1 MDFINQVKKVKEST
15 KSPEVKALCESY
27 LSGGTVSRE
36 KLVLLISENNA
47 SVESDNTGNN
57 IQNHMDLIKR
67 EESEIS
73 KKAAASL
80 MESWGGLG
88 KSTTGSNSGSY
99 NGKPNETKNDE
110 NSLYESISS
119 LESLDPAAKSFIET
133 QSIKNLGVRGA
144 IEKIKESS
152 IYTYPKAKMVC
163 EQYQYLLENK
173 GIPEFSLIHNFV
185 NELASF
191 SWDSSIAPIA
201 EELKEKTKKLSRE
214 IEVAKVLESI
224 KGSGSSSF
232 YSELSDTLNTWLVS
246 ESKSNGLLIRNISK
260 YSFNPVVKNL
270 INFLNIQES
279 TDSRKLEVPVNVQ
292 GESTVSKV
300 YSPVLF
306 EGGRTFFFIGGCIFE
321 ATSNSLRKLAKSE
334 YSALSEGYLRLSLTT
349 MKPHVKINESGISVK
364 LGNKIV
370 TMVEENDKVSVYLG
384 KDKLRFGDTIG
395 LAKIIGLES
404 SSYFGVNE
412 SEVVDDIMTLY
423 TNYSNVVEL
432 DFAKS
437 ITSNVYEGLAINLFK
452 WNGQIYL
459 QKINEAMRENS
470 LYEVNGSQAVA
481 MVKNFM
487 RYDISEGLTEFLEG
501 ESRIKSVMINDRN
514 KVLENISKIEGE
526 INKVESL
533 MESNPLYKNSKEIRV
548 AHSMLEK
555 ELQSLK
561 TKWNQI
567 NIEIQKIEEDIELQP
582 NPDLFEDQK
591 FNIGSFVKVKESG
604 ETGKVISIDGS
615 SGRYTVLLDSG
626 KTADHQINELADLDE
641 ALNKAADDNAE
652 SAEDNND
659 DAGEVKESNNLNKSQ
674 LPIGE
679 QKKMLKK
686 LAGMHGFSKAPGAD
700 NEKIDMDGDS
710 LHGYNRTMNEGKADL
725 KNGTPKTNYSKAPGN
740 DKKAPAST
748 PKNKTLASAPN
759 KKGNS
764 KLTKGTTDPD
774 FSDAPGDDVLSKGKN
789 ANPKKSLAVAPG
801 DGARIKAK
809 EYGKDKLREAPD
821 DKNGDLKFDVSGV
834 RDEKEYKAGY
844 NLKDLKESEEVKKN

>member
-1 MDFINQVKKVKEST
+1 MDFINQVKKVKEIT

-27 LSGGTVSRE
+27 LNGGSVSKE
-36 KLVLLISENNA
+36 KLVVLISEHNV
-47 SVESDNTGNN
+47 SVDSDNTGNN

-88 KSTTGSNSGSY
+88 KSTSGNNAGSY
-99 NGKPNETKNDE
+99 TDKPKETKDDE
-110 NSLYESISS
+110 NSLYESISN
-119 LESLDPAAKSFIET
+119 LESLDPAAKSFVET
-133 QSIKNLGVRGA
+133 QSVKNLGIRGA

-173 GIPEFSLIHNFV
+173 NIPEFSLISNFV
-185 NELASF
+185 NELESF

-201 EELKEKTKKLSRE
+201 EELKEKAKKFSRE

-224 KGSGSSSF
+224 KSSGSSSF
-232 YSELSDTLNTWLVS
+232 YSDLSDTLNTWLVS
-246 ESKSNGLLIRNISK
+246 ENKSNGLLVRNISK
-260 YSFNPVVKNL
+260 YSFNPVIKNL

-279 TDSRKLEVPVNVQ
+279 TDSRKLEVPVNIQ

-321 ATSNSLRKLAKSE
+321 ATSDSLRKLAKSE
-334 YSALSEGYLRLSLTT
+334 YSSLSEGYLRLSLTT
-349 MKPHVKINESGISVK
+349 MKPHVRINESGISVK

-370 TMVEENDKVSVYLG
+370 TMVEENDNVSVYLG
-384 KDKLRFGDTIG
+384 KDKLRFGDALG
-395 LAKIIGLES
+395 LAKIVGLES

-501 ESRIKSVMINDRN
+501 ESKIKSVMINDRN

-533 MESNPLYKNSKEIRV
+533 MESNPLYKNSKEIKV

-561 TKWNQI
+561 NKWNQI
-567 NIEIQKIEEDIELQP
+567 NIEIQKIEENIDLQP

-659 DAGEVKESNNLNKSQ
+659 DAGEVKESNNLNKSD
-674 LPIGE
+674 LPIE
-679 QKKMLKK
+679 DQKKMLKK
-686 LAGMHGFSKAPGAD
+686 LAGMHGFSKAPGSD
-700 NEKIDMDGDS
+700 NDKIDMNGDS
-710 LHGYNRTMNEGKADL
+710 LHGYNRTMNEGKAEL

-748 PKNKTLASAPN
+748 PKNKTLASAPD

-764 KLTKGTTDPD
+764 KLTKGSTDPD
-774 FSDAPGDDVLSKGKN
+774 FADAPGDDAMGKGKN
-789 ANPKKSLAVAPG
+789 ANSKKNLSTAPG
-801 DGARIKAK
+801 NDNKVNGK
-809 EYGKDKLREAPD
+809 ELGKDGLRSAPN
-821 DKNGDLKFDVSGV
+821 DKNKAFRFEASDAKD
-834 RDEKEYKAGY
+834 RKDYNAGY
-844 NLKDLKESEEVKKN
+844 NITESEEVKKN

>member
-1 MDFINQVKKVKEST
+1 MDFINQVKKVKEIT

-27 LSGGTVSRE
+27 LSGGSVSKE
-36 KLVLLISENNA
+36 KLVVLISEHNT
-47 SVESDNTGNN
+47 SMDLENTGNN

-88 KSTTGSNSGSY
+88 KSTSSSNSGSY
-99 NGKPNETKNDE
+99 TDKPEVTKNEE
-110 NSLYESISS
+110 NSLYESINN
-119 LESLDPAAKSFIET
+119 LESSDPAAKSFIQT
-133 QSIKNLGVRGA
+133 QSIKNLGIRNA

-173 GIPEFSLIHNFV
+173 NIPEFSLINNFV

-201 EELKEKTKKLSRE
+201 EELKEKAKTFSRE

-224 KGSGSSSF
+224 KNSGSSSF
-232 YSELSDTLNTWLVS
+232 YSELSETLNEWLVS
-246 ESKSNGLLIRNISK
+246 ESKSNGLLVRNISK
-260 YSFNPVVKNL
+260 FSFNPVIKNL

-292 GESTVSKV
+292 GESSVSKV

-321 ATSNSLRKLAKSE
+321 ATSDSLRKLSKTE
-334 YSALSEGYLRLSLTT
+334 YSSLSENYLRLSLTT
-349 MKPHVKINESGISVK
+349 MKSHVKINESGISVK

-370 TMVEENDKVSVYLG
+370 TMVEENEKISVYLG

-412 SEVVDDIMTLY
+412 SEAVNDIMTLY
-423 TNYSNVVEL
+423 TNYSDIVEL

-452 WNGQIYL
+452 WNGQMYL

-481 MVKNFM
+481 LVKNFM
-487 RYDISEGLTEFLEG
+487 RYDISEGLTEFLDG
-501 ESRIKSVMINDRN
+501 ESKIKSVMINDRN
-514 KVLENISKIEGE
+514 KVLENISKMEGE
-526 INKVESL
+526 ISKVEVL
-533 MESNPLYKNSKEIRV
+533 MESNPLYKNSKEIQV
-548 AHSMLEK
+548 ARLMLEK

-567 NIEIQKIEEDIELQP
+567 NIEIQKIDENIELQP
-582 NPDLFEDQK
+582 NLDLFEDQK

-652 SAEDNND
+652 SADDNND
-659 DAGEVKESNNLNKSQ
+659 DAGEVKESNNLNKSK
-674 LPIGE
+674 LPESE
-679 QKKMLKK
+679 QKKMLKNFAN
-686 LAGMHGFSKAPGAD
+686 LHGFSKAPGAG
-700 NEKIDMDGDS
+700 NTKIDMDGDS

-725 KNGTPKTNYSKAPGN
+725 KNGTPKTNYVKAPGN
-740 DKKAPAST
+740 DKKAPMSAL
-748 PKNKTLASAPN
+748 KNKTLAAAPN
-759 KKGNS
+759 KKGKS
-764 KLTKGTTDPD
+764 KLTKGTTDPN
-774 FSDAPGDDVLSKGKN
+774 FADAPGDDVITKGKN
-789 ANPKKSLAVAPG
+789 ANNKKNFATAPG
-801 DGARIKAK
+801 NNAKIKDT
-809 EYGKDKLREAPD
+809 EYGKDHLREAPA
-821 DKNGDLKFDVSGV
+821 DKNGELRFDVNDIK
-834 RDEKEYKAGY
+834 DEKVYKAGY
-844 NLKDLKESEEVKKN
+844 NIKESEEVKKN

>member
-1 MDFINQVKKVKEST
+1 MDFIDQVKKVKEIT
-15 KSPEVKALCESY
+15 KSPEVRALCESY
-27 LSGGTVSRE
+27 LSGGSISKE
-36 KLVLLISENNA
+36 KLVVLINEHNTSMDL
-47 SVESDNTGNN
+47 DNTGNN
-57 IQNHMDLIKR
+57 IQNHMDLIKK

-88 KSTTGSNSGSY
+88 KSTSGNNSGSY
-99 NGKPNETKNDE
+99 SDKPKENKDAE
-110 NSLYESISS
+110 NSLYESISNLGTS
-119 LESLDPAAKSFIET
+119 DLAAKSFVET
-133 QSIKNLGVRGA
+133 QGIKNLGIRSA

-163 EQYQYLLENK
+163 EQYQYLLDNK
-173 GIPEFSLIHNFV
+173 NIPEFSLINNFV

-201 EELKEKTKKLSRE
+201 EELKEKAKSFSRE

-224 KGSGSSSF
+224 KNSGSSSF
-232 YSELSDTLNTWLVS
+232 YSELSETLNEWLVS
-246 ESKSNGLLIRNISK
+246 ENKSNGLLVRNISK
-260 YSFNPVVKNL
+260 FSFNPVIKNL
-270 INFLNIQES
+270 INFLNIHES
-279 TDSRKLEVPVNVQ
+279 SDGRKLEVPVNIQ
-292 GESTVSKV
+292 GESSVSKV

-306 EGGRTFFFIGGCIFE
+306 ENGRTFFFIGGCIFE
-321 ATSNSLRKLAKSE
+321 ATSNSLRKLSKNE
-334 YSALSEGYLRLSLTT
+334 YSSLSENYLRLSLTT
-349 MKPHVKINESGISVK
+349 MKPHVRINESGISVK
-364 LGNKIV
+364 LGKKIV
-370 TMVEENDKVSVYLG
+370 TMVEENNNVAVYLG
-384 KDKLRFGDTIG
+384 KDKLRFGDSVG

-412 SEVVDDIMTLY
+412 SEVVGDIMTLY
-423 TNYSNVVEL
+423 TNYSDIVEL

-437 ITSNVYEGLAINLFK
+437 ITSNVYEGLSINLFK

-481 MVKNFM
+481 LVKNFM
-487 RYDISEGLTEFLEG
+487 RYDISEGLTEFLDG
-501 ESRIKSVMINDRN
+501 ESKVKSVMVNDRN

-526 INKVESL
+526 ITKVETL
-533 MESNPLYKNSKEIRV
+533 MESNPLYKNSKEIQA
-548 AHSMLEK
+548 AHLMLEK

-567 NIEIQKIEEDIELQP
+567 NIEIQKIDEDIELQP

-641 ALNKAADDNAE
+641 ALNKAADNNEE
-652 SAEDNND
+652 SADSQDNND
-659 DAGEVKESNNLNKSQ
+659 ENGEVKESNNLNKSD
-674 LPIGE
+674 LPESE

-686 LAGMHGFSKAPGAD
+686 LAGMHGFSKAPVSD

-710 LHGYNRTMNEGKADL
+710 LHGYNRTMNEAKADL

-740 DKKAPAST
+740 DKKAPASAI
-748 PKNKTLASAPN
+748 KNKTLVNAPD
-759 KKGNS
+759 KKGKS
-764 KLTKGTTDPD
+764 KLTKGTTDPN
-774 FSDAPGDDVLSKGKN
+774 FSDAPGDDAMGKGKN
-789 ANPKKSLAVAPG
+789 ANAKKNLAAAPG
-801 DGARIKAK
+801 NHNKVNGK
-809 EYGKDKLREAPD
+809 ELGKDNLRSAPD
-821 DKNGDLKFDVSGV
+821 DKNGDFRFEASDIKDREVYGG
-834 RDEKEYKAGY
+834 GY
-844 NLKDLKESEEVKKN
+844 NIKESEEVKKN

>member
-1 MDFINQVKKVKEST
+1 MDFIDQVKKVKEIT
-15 KSPEVKALCESY
+15 KSPEVKALCESF
-27 LSGGTVSRE
+27 LSGGSVSKENLTV
-36 KLVLLISENNA
+36 LISEHNA
-47 SVESDNTGNN
+47 SLDLDNAGNN

-88 KSTTGSNSGSY
+88 KSTSSNSGSY
-99 NGKPNETKNDE
+99 SDKPKENKDNE
-110 NSLYESISS
+110 NSLYESIAN
-119 LESLDPAAKSFIET
+119 LETSDPAAKSFIET
-133 QSIKNLGVRGA
+133 QSVKNLGIRNA

-163 EQYQYLLENK
+163 EQYQYLLDNK
-173 GIPEFSLIHNFV
+173 NVPEFSLINNFV

-201 EELKEKTKKLSRE
+201 EELKEKAKSFSRE
-214 IEVAKVLESI
+214 IEVANVLESI
-224 KGSGSSSF
+224 KNSGSSSF
-232 YSELSDTLNTWLVS
+232 YSELSETLNTWLVS
-246 ESKSNGLLIRNISK
+246 ENKSNGLLVRNISK
-260 YSFNPVVKNL
+260 FSFNPVVKNL

-279 TDSRKLEVPVNVQ
+279 TDSRKLEIPVNAQ
-292 GESTVSKV
+292 GESSVSKV

-321 ATSNSLRKLAKSE
+321 ATSDTLRKLPKSE
-334 YSALSEGYLRLSLTT
+334 YSNLSENYLRLALTT
-349 MKPHVKINESGISVK
+349 MKPHVKINESGISIK
-364 LGNKIV
+364 LGKKIV
-370 TMVEENDKVSVYLG
+370 TLVEENDNVSVYLG
-384 KDKLRFGDTIG
+384 KDKLRFGDAVG

-412 SEVVDDIMTLY
+412 SEAVGDIMTLY

-437 ITSNVYEGLAINLFK
+437 ITSNVYEGLGINLFK

-470 LYEVNGSQAVA
+470 LYEVNGSQAVSL
-481 MVKNFM
+481 VKNFM

-501 ESRIKSVMINDRN
+501 ESKIKSVMINDRN
-514 KVLENISKIEGE
+514 KILENISKIEGE
-526 INKVESL
+526 INKVETL
-533 MESNPLYKNSKEIRV
+533 MESNPLYKNSKEMHV

-567 NIEIQKIEEDIELQP
+567 NIEIQKVEEDITLLP
-582 NPDLFEDQK
+582 NADLFEDQK

-615 SGRYTVLLDSG
+615 SGRYTILLDSG

-652 SAEDNND
+652 SADDNND
-659 DAGEVKESNNLNKSQ
+659 DSGDVKESNNLNKSD
-674 LPIGE
+674 LPESE

-686 LAGMHGFSKAPGAD
+686 LAGMHGFSKAPGDD

-725 KNGTPKTNYSKAPGN
+725 KNATPKTNYSKAPGN
-740 DKKAPAST
+740 DKKAPQVNV
-748 PKNKTLASAPN
+748 KNKSLADAPD
-759 KKGNS
+759 KKGKS
-764 KLTKGTTDPD
+764 KLTSGSTDPD
-774 FSDAPGDDVLSKGKN
+774 FSDAPGNDEMGKGKN
-789 ANPKKSLAVAPG
+789 ANVKKNLAEAPG
-801 DGARIKAK
+801 NDNKQNGK
-809 EYGKDKLREAPD
+809 ELGKNNLSSAPV
-821 DKNGDLKFDVSGV
+821 DKNGVLKFDVSDAKDAKV
-834 RDEKEYKAGY
+834 YKSGY
-844 NLKDLKESEEVKKN
+844 NIAESEEVKKN